1 MDLNK
6 FLRVELEDP
15 EDTRRRNLLNILLVG
30 IFATAVVGSLI
41 IGTGIVFQVWSLAD
55 ALWLVYLFLIFIV
68 SVTMIYLL
76 NRRWGKPAILL
87 FLAMLIASYMF
98 SDTPEQISNGR
109 SVFFYA
115 IPIIIASLLIHPVA
129 GFVTAVIGCVI
140 ITWANSL
147 YNPPGIY
154 PNFVVMLGFFMLAL
168 VSWVTTRSLENA
180 LNELR
185 TVNANLD
192 RLVQERTQALAD
204 VLARERIDAGRNE
217 AILESIADGVIVFDV
232 QGRAIIANPASE
244 QLLELPKSEI
254 YGADIVK
261 LSHAKM
267 LDTRNGAILANAL
280 SNPSRQLASNHLQWG
295 KKNLS
300 ITSAQVFDEN
310 IPIGTV
316 AVFRDYTREAE
327 VERMKDTFLAVVSHE
342 LRTPLNAILGYAEML
357 KEAVYG
363 SINEKQARA
372 SDRIISSSQRLLGI
386 VNDLLDQSQI
396 QAGKISLH
404 TQAFQPAELVE
415 NIHALMD
422 NLASEKGL
430 SLTSY
435 LDTNL
440 PKFVL
445 GDMPRL
451 QQITV
456 NLVNNAIKFT
466 ENGSVVFRVLRVD
479 QGHWSLEVKDSGIG
493 IPEDDLP
500 HIFDPFYQVDST
512 ATRKHGGFG
521 LGLSIVRQMA
531 NLMGGDATVI
541 SKVGIGS
548 TFTVTLPLILKEG
561 K

>member
-1 MDLNK
+1 MNWYKILQV
-6 FLRVELEDP
+6 RSIDP
-15 EDTRRRNLLNILLVG
+15 DDARRRNILNILLAGV
-30 IFATAVVGSLI
+30 FASAVVGILVTAYGVINKRWAFADEIVVLSILLLFFFGVLI
-41 IGTGIVFQVWSLAD
+41 IYYI
-55 ALWLVYLFLIFIV
+55 
-68 SVTMIYLL
+68 
-76 NRRWGKPAILL
+76 NRRWGKPAIYLFVSLL
-87 FLAMLIASYMF
+87 VVAYAF
-98 SDTPEQISNGR
+98 SDTPQQISEGR
-109 SVFFYA
+109 SVFFFA
-115 IPIIIASLLIHPVA
+115 IPIIIASLLIHPLASFIVA
-129 GFVTAVIGCVI
+129 IIGSGI
-140 ITWANSL
+140 ITWAANSIDKAPNSL
-147 YNPPGIY
+147 VLI
-154 PNFVVMLGFFMLAL
+154 GFFMLAL

-180 LNELR
+180 LKELR

-192 RLVQERTQALAD
+192 LLVQERTQALAD
-204 VLARERIDAGRNE
+204 ALARERIDAGRNE

-363 SINEKQARA
+363 TINEKQARA

-440 PKFVL
+440 PKFLL

-466 ENGSVVFRVLRVD
+466 ENGSVVFRVLRID

-521 LGLSIVRQMA
+521 LGLSIVKQMA

-541 SKVGIGS
+541 SKVGLGS

>member
-1 MDLNK
+1 MDVSSADPDDARRKKLLNTLLVSMALMALITIIISLLAVLFNLFKLQDILFLLFSAIVFLILNIAIFMLNK
-6 FLRVELEDP
+6 RWGRTAAWIFLIIFSFILAISDVP
-15 EDTRRRNLLNILLVG
+15 EKVGNGSSMFVFALPIATSSLLLSPTSSFF
-30 IFATAVVGSLI
+30 FATLSAA
-41 IGTGIVFQVWSLAD
+41 IVF
-55 ALWLVYLFLIFIV
+55 FLGYTNGFIPNLPTVV
-68 SVTMIYLL
+68 SF
-76 NRRWGKPAILL
+76 
-87 FLAMLIASYMF
+87 FL
-98 SDTPEQISNGR
+98 
-109 SVFFYA
+109 
-115 IPIIIASLLIHPVA
+115 
-129 GFVTAVIGCVI
+129 
-140 ITWANSL
+140 
-147 YNPPGIY
+147 
-154 PNFVVMLGFFMLAL
+154 LAL
-168 VSWVTTRSLENA
+168 VSWLSARGLENA
-180 LNELR
+180 LRDLR
-185 TVNANLD
+185 AINANLD
-192 RLVQERTQALAD
+192 LLVQERTQALAD
-204 VLARERIDAGRNE
+204 SLSRERIDAGRNE

-363 SINEKQARA
+363 TINEKQARA

-440 PKFVL
+440 PKFLL

-521 LGLSIVRQMA
+521 LGLSIVKQMA

-541 SKVGIGS
+541 SKVGLGS

>member
-1 MDLNK
+1 
-6 FLRVELEDP
+6 
-15 EDTRRRNLLNILLVG
+15 
-30 IFATAVVGSLI
+30 
-41 IGTGIVFQVWSLAD
+41 
-55 ALWLVYLFLIFIV
+55 
-68 SVTMIYLL
+68 
-76 NRRWGKPAILL
+76 
-87 FLAMLIASYMF
+87 
-98 SDTPEQISNGR
+98 
-109 SVFFYA
+109 
-115 IPIIIASLLIHPVA
+115 
-129 GFVTAVIGCVI
+129 
-140 ITWANSL
+140 
-147 YNPPGIY
+147 
-154 PNFVVMLGFFMLAL
+154 
-168 VSWVTTRSLENA
+168 
-180 LNELR
+180 
-185 TVNANLD
+185 
-192 RLVQERTQALAD
+192 
-204 VLARERIDAGRNE
+204 
-217 AILESIADGVIVFDV
+217 
-232 QGRAIIANPASE
+232 
-244 QLLELPKSEI
+244 
-254 YGADIVK
+254 
-261 LSHAKM
+261 
-267 LDTRNGAILANAL
+267 
-280 SNPSRQLASNHLQWG
+280 
-295 KKNLS
+295 
-300 ITSAQVFDEN
+300 
-310 IPIGTV
+310 
-316 AVFRDYTREAE
+316 
-327 VERMKDTFLAVVSHE
+327 MKDTFLAVVSHE

-396 QAGKISLH
+396 QAGKISIH
-404 TQAFQPAELVE
+404 MQSFQPAELVE
-415 NIHALMD
+415 NIHSLMD
-422 NLASEKGL
+422 NLASEKEL

-440 PKFVL
+440 PKFLL

-521 LGLSIVRQMA
+521 LGLSIVKQMA
-531 NLMGGDATVI
+531 NLMGGDATVV